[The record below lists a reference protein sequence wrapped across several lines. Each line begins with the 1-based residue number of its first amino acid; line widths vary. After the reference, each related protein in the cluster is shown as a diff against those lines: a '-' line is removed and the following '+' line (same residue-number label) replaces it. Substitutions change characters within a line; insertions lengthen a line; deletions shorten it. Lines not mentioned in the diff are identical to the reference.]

1 KTIGGKDTDQLKGLT
16 QTRDGG
22 YILAGNSD
30 SKKSDDKD
38 RASIGGNDYW
48 VVKLGNEK
56 KTDEERQLVEVYPNP
71 TNQFTN
77 IVISESFTKANVQ
90 VFDMAGRK
98 LQAKKMSYRSSP
110 IDLHDYPLGVTYINI
125 SIVSVN

>member
-1 KTIGGKDTDQLKGLT
+1 LT

-77 IVISESFTKANVQ
+77 IVISESFTEAVVQ

-98 LQAKKMSYRSSP
+98 LQERDLPYRSTP
-110 IDLHDYPLGVTYINI
+110 IDLQGYPPGVYIFKITLDEKMQDVKVIKNG
-125 SIVSVN
+125 SK